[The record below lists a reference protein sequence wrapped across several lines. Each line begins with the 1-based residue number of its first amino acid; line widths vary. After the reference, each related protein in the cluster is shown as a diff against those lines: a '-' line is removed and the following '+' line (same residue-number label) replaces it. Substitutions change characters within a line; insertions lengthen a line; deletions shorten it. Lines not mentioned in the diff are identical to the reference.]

1 MFNRG
6 YSEEFLAETTL
17 DEKVFID
24 IRWKFFSKMEQGIAN
39 PHVTKYTAETF
50 RRRYGLP
57 EKFGFPYW
65 EIHWFEEGFSSLSA
79 GDDWLPLGKQTHI
92 YYTLRGLVDD
102 EILLSALSP
111 KSVFK
116 SEKFT
121 LYKNLQTT
129 KRHSKIDEYYRKEQD
144 HYGIDLYVFDDVI
157 TTPKVYDLLYTD
169 VTITHVNEVVSC
181 FNKTDE
187 TIDVALKDL
196 PMVMILSGNSKF
208 LSKAKNPAETIVLLD
223 KHTILS
229 HEPGIEGNLYL
240 HEDSIFYPLLSV
252 SDESDH
258 IHIGKNIVI
267 GRRSDVS
274 SSYVGDNVLIGKNV
288 KAERDSKIR
297 TGCLISPGTKISKS
311 QEIPAG
317 QIITSGQS
325 LITQYVEKRTE
336 IMFEEA
342 TKEIMK
348 IIKG

>member
-50 RRRYGLP
+50 RRRYDLP
-57 EKFGFPYW
+57 DKFGFPYW

-102 EILLSALSP
+102 EILLNALSP
-111 KSVFK
+111 KSVIK
-116 SEKFT
+116 SKKFT

-129 KRHSKIDEYYRKEQD
+129 KRHSKIDQNYRRGQEQD
-144 HYGIDLYVFDDVI
+144 AYGIDLYVFDDVI

-169 VTITHVNEVVSC
+169 HPGHPHPVTHVNEVVSC

-240 HEDSIFYPLLSV
+240 HEDSIFYPLLSD
-252 SDESDH
+252 SESDQ

-297 TGCLISPGTKISKS
+297 TGCLISPGTKISRS

-317 QIITSGQS
+317 QIITSGQP
-325 LITQYVEKRTE
+325 LKARVITQYIEK
-336 IMFEEA
+336 
-342 TKEIMK
+342 
-348 IIKG
+348 IKG